1 RHYDPSLGRWFVVD
15 PLADQM
21 RRHSPYNYA
30 FDNPIYFIDPDGMKP
45 REGQSGIYYDWDK
58 KEYIDSSTGND
69 SSFESAMASHDN
81 DGIFEPD
88 GNGGWNKTSTQGD
101 AEGHDQYVSDHKT
114 THFNWELNGKGEKTG
129 LLSSYSITN
138 KDWIKNV
145 GLSIPSSGMT
155 LSEYKES
162 KIQSQLG
169 PAKNMYSWANNMFIM
184 GTMSGIAAVQ
194 TRNPTGLE
202 ISAGLYTGTMG
213 ANIIGGVYEAGVRG
227 TNGDINGA
235 IKTLRNIGL
244 GYIYGPMLYRI
255 PFTTKQNADA
265 LNIIIGDMINK
276 IN

>member
-1 RHYDPSLGRWFVVD
+1 MD

-45 REGQSGIYYDWDK
+45 REGQSGIYYDYDENK
-58 KEYIDSSTGND
+58 YIDSSTGED

-88 GNGGWNKTSTQGD
+88 GNGGWNKTSNQGD
-101 AEGHDQYVSDHKT
+101 AEGHDQYVSDSKT
-114 THFNWELNGKGEKTG
+114 THLHWNLNGKGEKTG

-138 KDWIKNV
+138 KDWIKNA

-162 KIQSQLG
+162 IIQDQLG
-169 PAKNMYSWANNMFIM
+169 PAKSMYSWGNSMFAM
-184 GTMSGIAAVQ
+184 GLLTGFAAVE

-202 ISAGLYTGTMG
+202 ISGGLFTLTMG
-213 ANIIGGVYEAGVRG
+213 ANFTGSVYESGVRMY
-227 TNGDINGA
+227 NGDRSGA

-244 GYIYGPMLYRI
+244 GYVYGGMTQRI

-265 LNIIIGDMINK
+265 LNIIIGEIINK
-276 IN
+276 VD